1 MPSYYHKLNNHL
13 DKEVNTDNPDE
24 LKQFN
29 QEHNYVGAEYL
40 YLKNKLNSGQI
51 HRNLRENGYKNEYI
65 NKYDEIYHVMFAL
78 YWVLFVIYVGLC
90 AYRSQFFV
98 HTFVIIV
105 IMIAFPFFINP
116 LTDLVKTMMNDVL
129 DYINH
134 FSISD
139 PNIAKKGEEWVEEVK
154 KDFYDSDSGKDI
166 AKAFESGT
174 DSASSGSD
182 YVSGYIRKSNMSNS
196 KRDLEDLLNSVG
208 TPPDVPTIMTL
219 DWIGEGRLIGKGGD
233 GEVNINPDPETYIQ
247 QPSIKIYRA
256 PIAGEIRGEDG
267 LLYEFKL
274 NRNTKWIKQDIFNNN
289 NNYWIV
295 SNETNMKT
303 TKKSDGEPIVK
314 ARANDRKG
322 IDTDDNNVA
331 YFKLILNNRGTIAE
345 YRWEYSPGELE
356 WTPAN
361 IKESLGSG
369 LSIPIVSNGNT
380 IYRWEKQDDDS
391 WIKKGA

>member
-1 MPSYYHKLNNHL
+1 MPSYYHKLTNHL
-13 DKEVNTDNPDE
+13 KNTDETVPDE
-24 LKQFN
+24 QEFN
-29 QEHNYVGAEYL
+29 NEHAYVGAQHL
-40 YLKNKLNSGQI
+40 YLKNKLKSGEI
-51 HRNLRENGYKNEYI
+51 HRNLRENGYKHEYI
-65 NKYDEIYHVMFAL
+65 TKYDEIYHIMFSL

-90 AYRSQFFV
+90 AYNSQFFV
-98 HTFVIIV
+98 HTFVII
-105 IMIAFPFFINP
+105 IILIAFPFFINP
-116 LTDLVKTMMNDVL
+116 LTDIVKTAMNDGL
-129 DYINH
+129 DYMNH

-139 PNIAKKGEEWVEEVK
+139 PNIAKKGEEWVEDVQ
-154 KDFYDSDSGKDI
+154 KDFYESKPGEKI
-166 AKAFESGT
+166 TKAFVSGT

-219 DWIGEGRLIGKGGD
+219 DWIGEGQLIGNEGG
-233 GEVNINPDPETYIQ
+233 GEVNINPDSATYIQ

-274 NRNTKWIKQDIFNNN
+274 DRDTKWIKQNISNNN
-289 NNYWIV
+289 NKYWTV
-295 SNETNMKT
+295 SYETNMKT
-303 TKKSDGEPIVK
+303 AKKHDGEPIVK

-322 IDTDDNNVA
+322 IDTDDNKVA

-345 YRWEYSPGELE
+345 YRWEYFPGEPE

-361 IKESLGSG
+361 VKESLGSG
-369 LSIPIVSNGNT
+369 LSIPIVSNGKT